1 MNTDSKDF
9 KVKNGLKVAGTA
21 TFDNDILLNQIP
33 ISYDQQSKRLK
44 MYINNQWS
52 LIALDA
58 DIINTSDPLDGGSPS
73 TSFSSIAILDG
84 GVVA

>member
-1 MNTDSKDF
+1 MTTNSKDF

-21 TFDNDILLNQIP
+21 TFDNDILFNQVP
-33 ISYDQQSKRLK
+33 ISYDPQYKRLK

-52 LIALDA
+52 LVALDA

-73 TSFSSIAILDG
+73 SSFSSIAILDG